1 MSDEYNPRSNN
12 VFEDENIR
20 RADDDEFTDY
30 QAVYPTYTSL
40 PSLIK
45 AHVALMEQDIIS
57 SQQGELFQFVSYH
70 YPALQKWHR
79 EHTGWRIEQQGNLF
93 RLLRVPSSLTT
104 GYLRNKSSMQE
115 PRDFAYLTWILWYA
129 ASRQLTGRDSTQ
141 QFVLSELAEQ
151 IVAQANSKAGEE
163 PLDLRKLNERRS
175 MARALRYLESLQA
188 LQLVAGQTQE
198 WVEREVEVL
207 YEFTDSIYL
216 LIMALKPDA
225 ISQTMTRL
233 QDQNAVL
240 GPALL
245 PTIAMEADL
254 MRAWRTLLIGPTL
267 LRYDDEAAFSALC
280 SQAEYVE
287 REIVNNFGWVLEI
300 NHDYACIVHGSG
312 TSTGASPVFHI
323 NSAIDHII
331 LLLCGAIRAQIAAG
345 YVRPD
350 KYGCIRM
357 TVVDLEDLFMSI
369 RTRYGNN
376 WGKEAR
382 ETSPESL
389 LAETYQKMRQIGL
402 LRGPDTVGNVLVL
415 PTAARYSPTYH
426 EREQETPQSV
436 RKKGKMKMQGRS
448 QPENTLWSNSGD
460 V

>member
-1 MSDEYNPRSNN
+1 MSEEYEPQSDN
-12 VFEDENIR
+12 VFEDKGIEEAEEEYR
-20 RADDDEFTDY
+20 EHQTAST
-30 QAVYPTYTSL
+30 PHTSL

-45 AHVALMEQDIIS
+45 AHVALIEQDIIS
-57 SQQGELFQFVSYH
+57 AQQGELFQFVSYH

-93 RLLRVPSSLTT
+93 RLLRTPSILTS
-104 GYLRNKSSMQE
+104 GYMRNKSNMHE

-151 IVAQANSKAGEE
+151 VVAQANSGVGEE

-175 MARALRYLESLQA
+175 MARALRYLESLGA

-198 WVEREVEVL
+198 WAEREIEVL

-233 QDQNAVL
+233 QDQSSVL
-240 GPALL
+240 APALL
-245 PTIAMEADL
+245 PETTTEANL
-254 MRAWRTLLIGPTL
+254 MRAWRTLLIGPAL

-280 SQAEYVE
+280 SQAEHVE
-287 REIVNNFGWVLEI
+287 REIVNNFGWALEI
-300 NHDYACIVHGSG
+300 NHDYACIVRGSVVP
-312 TSTGASPVFHI
+312 TDAAPIFHI

-331 LLLCGAIRAQIAAG
+331 LLLCGTIRAQIAAG
-345 YVRPD
+345 PIRPD
-350 KYGCIRM
+350 KYGCIHM
-357 TVVDLEDLFMSI
+357 TAVDIEDLFMSI

-382 ETSPESL
+382 ETNPEKVL
-389 LAETYQKMRQIGL
+389 EETYQKMRRIGL
-402 LRGPDTVGNVLVL
+402 LRGPDTVGRVLIL
-415 PTAARYSPTYH
+415 PTAARYSPAYR
-426 EREQETPQSV
+426 EREQETAQST
-436 RKKGKMKMQGRS
+436 RSKGRLKTQEPIQS
-448 QPENTLWSNSGD
+448 EYTLWSNNGN